1 MDFKAPPAAA
11 CAPLLHAACGAAAG
25 VFLADA
31 LEPPL
36 SAGLGVA
43 AFCIVYA
50 ALRPGRP
57 AVLLAVLS
65 VFAAAHLWR
74 HVHGPSRASGGRL
87 QQTAARTFE
96 MTGRVL
102 EVPQPSARSSYAPGC
117 RFRFRVETVRPAGI
131 LLEGSDLLVHWTG
144 PAPGCGDRVRVRAAV
159 KPVERPRNPGQFDKA
174 QFWMRQGVR
183 AEAFL
188 GNPLD
193 GCVLQPAG
201 GWNVKTLAA
210 GARAAMEAQL
220 RRGIEDRPQTQAL
233 ISSMVLGVRGDS
245 LLEARDWF
253 RDTGTLHLFAVSGL
267 NLSMLAGFVA
277 WILRLSGV
285 GPHGRAL
292 GTLPLLLC
300 YGIVTGLG
308 PSCVRALVMSG
319 MLLAVVWTDRP
330 ATALNSLGAAA
341 LLLLALDGNVLFQ
354 GGFQLSFGL
363 VLTLAFCAAPV
374 AKRMHGLWEPDAL
387 LPRRLWNARQRGLL
401 ACMRPVSNAFS
412 ATLVTWLAGLPWS
425 VVLFRQVTPVALF
438 ANLFAVPVAFLNL
451 SLGFLA
457 LLCAPFGSITPALN
471 RANAACAEALLD
483 FVHWAG
489 ALPGGHWPVGDPF
502 AQTPNLT
509 VFDTG
514 EGGAVLLRDRG
525 RVWLLDCGSEKQ
537 AASVILPALQGYGI
551 TRLDGL
557 LLSHG
562 DASHIGGALGIWEAL
577 RPGRVV
583 EGVLPDRSPAR
594 RRLHQWLEACGGSV
608 RGLGTGDAWEEAPG
622 CRMEVLYP
630 PPGLRAA
637 VADDKGLVVR
647 WSTPEWSVLYTAD
660 AGFPTE
666 SWLLENARERLRSD
680 VWVRGSHGRE
690 ATGGEA
696 FVRSVGARLIVVA
709 GARGGRG
716 GADGQ
721 RLRRWAE
728 RWRAD
733 GVAVWLQAECGAVEG
748 WSGSRS
754 RFRGI
759 CGGQLDGWRS
769 VP

>member
-11 CAPLLHAACGAAAG
+11 CAPLLEAACGAAAG
-25 VFLADA
+25 VLLADT
-31 LEPPL
+31 LEPRL
-36 SAGLGVA
+36 SVGLGLA
-43 AFCIVYA
+43 AFSIAYA
-50 ALRPGRP
+50 VLQRGRL

-65 VFAAAHLWR
+65 VFASAHLWR
-74 HVHGPSRASGGRL
+74 HVFSPSRESGRRL
-87 QQTAARTFE
+87 EKAAARTFE

-102 EVPQPSARSSYAPGC
+102 DVPQASTQTSQAQGF
-117 RFRFRVETVRPAGI
+117 RFRFGVETVQPGGI
-131 LLEGSDLLVHWTG
+131 LLEGSDLVVHWKG

-159 KPVERPRNPGQFDKA
+159 RKVEGPRNPGQFDKA
-174 QFWMRQGVR
+174 LFWMRQDIW
-183 AEAFL
+183 AEAFM

-193 GCVLQPAG
+193 GSVLQPAG
-201 GWNVKTLAA
+201 GWSVKTLAA

-245 LLEARDWF
+245 LLEARPWF

-267 NLSMLAGFVA
+267 NLSMLAGFVV
-277 WILRLSGV
+277 WILRLIGV

-292 GTLPLLLC
+292 GALPLLLS

-319 MLLAVVWTDRP
+319 MLLAVVWTGRP
-330 ATALNSLGAAA
+330 SIALNSLGAAA
-341 LLLLALDGNVLFQ
+341 LLLLGFDGNVLFQ

-363 VLTLAFCAAPV
+363 VLTLAFCAGPMAGWI
-374 AKRMHGLWEPDAL
+374 HGLWEPDPL

-401 ACMRPVSNAFS
+401 ACMRPVSNACS

-425 VVLFRQVTPVALF
+425 IFLFRQVTPVALV
-438 ANLFAVPVAFLNL
+438 ANLVAVPVAFLNL
-451 SLGFLA
+451 ALGFLA
-457 LLCAPFGSITPALN
+457 LLCAPLGSLTPALN

-483 FVHWAG
+483 FVRWAS
-489 ALPGGHWPVGDPF
+489 ALPGGHYPVGDPF
-502 AQTPNLT
+502 TRTPNLT
-509 VFDTG
+509 VFDLG
-514 EGGAVLLRDRG
+514 EGGAVFLREKG

-537 AASVILPALQGYGI
+537 AASVIQPALQAYGI
-551 TRLDGL
+551 SRLDGL

-562 DASHIGGALGIWEAL
+562 DAAHIGGALGVWDAL
-577 RPGRVV
+577 RPDKVV
-583 EGVLPDRSPAR
+583 EGVLPDRSTAR
-594 RRLHQWLEACGGSV
+594 SRVRQWLDACGGSM
-608 RGLGTGDAWEEAPG
+608 RGVGAGDVWEEAPG

-630 PPGLRAA
+630 PAGLRAA

-666 SWLLENARERLRSD
+666 SWLLENARDRLRSD

-690 ATGGEA
+690 STGGET

-716 GADGQ
+716 GTDGQ
-721 RLRRWAE
+721 RTRRWAE
-728 RWRAD
+728 RWRD
-733 GVAVWLQAECGAVEG
+733 EGVAVWLQEEGGGGEG
-748 WSGSRS
+748 WSGRGG
-754 RFRGI
+754 RFKGI
-759 CGGQLDGWRS
+759 CGGQLDGWRT